1 MSNEQ
6 INQIINRLGELGES
20 GQALIPGFLASDN
33 KSQYIRDLAP
43 RLEMISKYTDK
54 YSNVEDFIGDRSTRL
69 SRFYKDLDGK
79 KPSKAR
85 MYSFISNNPDIS
97 EQDVNEWFDKTNE
110 FKEYEIERRT
120 KEADKLRRQL
130 EVEGKYIDINNPE
143 EAKARNWDWKRNL
156 LASDYEK
163 QRYIDNPESA
173 LIGYD
178 APALGEAKETRKEA
192 IADLGTGIAGE
203 VADVGTLFLPFP
215 YNIIAN
221 TTIGPAIRAS
231 RDIAHNVTDS
241 PYKDE
246 DWLGERANEALFN
259 ASTAAL
265 ANARK
270 LARIANVTSAPGKV
284 SQALETNILERDLNK
299 TLSEIDKSK
308 LFVSNDNEWVK
319 MVRDLPESPLK
330 QELLGTISETKGV
343 DLVKA
348 RDIMKAYRRDLD
360 PQTYELWK
368 QANAKGG
375 LGAITRAKPTG
386 KGGQLIQAL
395 YTNPPPTTFLEQKL
409 SSTPFKDL
417 SKGQKL
423 GYGGLKLVSA
433 INKGN
438 IGSAGLETFRN
449 YNNKDNVEIVDTPE
463 RRAQFNTQKEIMKQ
477 RYGEYWKNYGKA
489 FAPKKIPGDPL
500 YEAYVEVTGD
510 TLD

>member
-1 MSNEQ
+1 MSNEEME
-6 INQIINRLGELGES
+6 ELYNKLSEID
-20 GQALIPGFLASDN
+20 ADLASG
-33 KSQYIRDLAP
+33 LLTA
-43 RLEMISKYTDK
+43 TDK
-54 YSNVEDFIGDRSTRL
+54 YKYLRDIEPSLEGNSDYTDIYSNLEDFIGDRNTRL
-69 SRFYKDLDGK
+69 SKFYNELKGK
-79 KPSKAR
+79 KPSTAR
-85 MYSFISNNPDIS
+85 MNSFLDKNADIS
-97 EQDVNEWFDKTNE
+97 AKDVNDWFDKTNA

-120 KEADKLRRQL
+120 KEANKLRRKL
-130 EVEGKYIDINNPE
+130 EVEGKYTDINNPE
-143 EAKARNWDWKRNL
+143 EAKARNWGWKRNM

-173 LIGYD
+173 LFGYD
-178 APALGEAKETRKEA
+178 APTLGKAKETRTGS
-192 IADLGTGIAGE
+192 IADLSTGVAGQ

-221 TTIGPAIRAS
+221 TTVGPLIRTG
-231 RDIAHNVTDS
+231 RDVAHNLTDS
-241 PYKDE
+241 PYQDE
-246 DWLGERANEALFN
+246 DWMSDRFKDAAFN
-259 ASTAAL
+259 ATTAGL

-270 LARIANVTSAPGKV
+270 LAKLAKVTSAPGKV
-284 SQALETNILERDLNK
+284 SQALETNVLERDLNK

-343 DLVKA
+343 NVVKA

-360 PQTYELWK
+360 PQTYALWK

-375 LGAITRAKPTG
+375 LGAINRAKPSG

-423 GYGGLKLVSA
+423 AYVGLKLVDA

-438 IGSAGLETFRN
+438 IGSVGLETIRN